1 MSRIPPDEPEPK
13 RTFNFCVFEGIM
25 RRLSQIQLVAPV
37 FKPVPEYKFQLSS
50 FAIGGFW
57 VEIKF
62 ELLLFFFIEK

>member
-13 RTFNFCVFEGIM
+13 RTFNFCVFEGIV

-50 FAIGGFW
+50 FAIGGF
-57 VEIKF
+57 
-62 ELLLFFFIEK
+62 